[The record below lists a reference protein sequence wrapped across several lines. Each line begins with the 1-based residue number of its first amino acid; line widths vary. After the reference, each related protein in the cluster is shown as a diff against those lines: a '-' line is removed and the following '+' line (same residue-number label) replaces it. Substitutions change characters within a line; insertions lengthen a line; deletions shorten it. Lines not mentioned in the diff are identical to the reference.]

1 MADQS
6 EQTLVKKAPSFW
18 KNWALSIVRS
28 QSFRIFIVMVVM
40 IVAMWI
46 ISPPFRTSNNILS
59 VAKNFST
66 YAIAGIGVTLVII
79 TGGIDLSI
87 GSIFGLTGVI
97 ATMAYAKFGIPTVPA
112 ILIGLIVGGILG
124 LVNGIFVVK
133 ANLPPFIATLG
144 MLSIARSIA
153 YIITK
158 GYPVVGLTNGILF
171 LGQGEILKIPAP
183 IWMMVFIAIIF
194 SIFLNKT
201 ITGRRIYAL
210 GGNEEATKI
219 SGINTDRL
227 KLLVYSVGGV
237 LYAFSGIITASKL
250 GVGQPTAGNGY
261 ELDAIAAV
269 VIGGASLTG
278 GAGTIAG
285 TVIGA
290 AIMGILRNALVLLS
304 IRSHWQQFVIGWVI
318 IIAVILD
325 QLRVAKK

>member
-1 MADQS
+1 
-6 EQTLVKKAPSFW
+6 
-18 KNWALSIVRS
+18 
-28 QSFRIFIVMVVM
+28 MVIM
-40 IVAMWI
+40 CVAMWLV
-46 ISPPFRTSNNILS
+46 SPPFRTANNLLS

-97 ATMAYAKFGIPTVPA
+97 ATMAFVKFNIPAVPA
-112 ILIGLIVGGILG
+112 VLIGLIAGGLLG
-124 LVNGIFVVK
+124 LINGVFIVK
-133 ANLPPFIATLG
+133 FNLPPFIATLG

-158 GYPVVGLTNGILF
+158 GYPVVGLSKGILF
-171 LGQGEILKIPAP
+171 LGQGEILKIPTP
-183 IWMMVFIAIIF
+183 IWLMVVIAIIF

-285 TVIGA
+285 TIIGA

-318 IIAVILD
+318 LIAVILD
-325 QLRVAKK
+325 QMRVAKK

>member
-1 MADQS
+1 MKDRS
-6 EQTLVKKAPSFW
+6 EHIVENKASRLLKNWLGSLVKT
-18 KNWALSIVRS
+18 
-28 QSFRIFIVMVVM
+28 QSFRIFIVMAVM
-40 IVAMWI
+40 CIVMFI
-46 ISPPFRTSNNILS
+46 ISPPFRTASNFLS
-59 VAKNFST
+59 VAKNFSA

-87 GSIFGLTGVI
+87 GSIFGFSGVM
-97 ATMAYAKFGIPTVPA
+97 ATMGMVNFNLPVFPA
-112 ILIGLIVGGILG
+112 ILLGLLVGTLLG
-124 LVNGIFVVK
+124 LVNGLLIVK
-133 ANLPPFIATLG
+133 MHLPPFIATLG
-144 MLSIARSIA
+144 MLSIARSMC
-153 YIITK
+153 YIITE
-158 GYPVVGLTNGILF
+158 GYPVVGVLPSFLF
-171 LGQGEILKIPAP
+171 LGQGSILKIPTP
-183 IWMMVFIAIIF
+183 IWLMVIIAIIF

-227 KLLVYSVGGV
+227 KIMVYSIGGCM
-237 LYAFSGIITASKL
+237 YAFSGIITASKL
-250 GVGQPTAGNGY
+250 GIGQPTAGNGY

-278 GAGTIAG
+278 GVGTIAG

-304 IRSHWQQFVIGWVI
+304 IKSHWQQFVIGVVI

-325 QLRVAKK
+325 QLRNTKK

>member
-1 MADQS
+1 MVDQR
-6 EQTLVKKAPSFW
+6 EQTVVEKGSNFLKKW
-18 KNWALSIVRS
+18 GLSVIRS
-28 QSFRIFIVMVVM
+28 NSFRIFIVMVIM
-40 IVAMWI
+40 CVAMWLV
-46 ISPPFRTSNNILS
+46 SPPFRTANNLLS

-97 ATMAYAKFGIPTVPA
+97 ATMAFVKFNIPAVPA
-112 ILIGLIVGGILG
+112 VLIGLIAGGLLG
-124 LVNGIFVVK
+124 LINGVFIVK
-133 ANLPPFIATLG
+133 FNLPPFIATLG

-158 GYPVVGLTNGILF
+158 GYPVVGLSKGILF
-171 LGQGEILKIPAP
+171 LGQGEILKIPTP
-183 IWMMVFIAIIF
+183 IWLMVVIAIIF

-250 GVGQPTAGNGY
+250 GVGQPTAGNG
-261 ELDAIAAV
+261 
-269 VIGGASLTG
+269 
-278 GAGTIAG
+278 
-285 TVIGA
+285 
-290 AIMGILRNALVLLS
+290 
-304 IRSHWQQFVIGWVI
+304 
-318 IIAVILD
+318 
-325 QLRVAKK
+325 